1 VRTRVQPHEPDPSA
15 VEQAVRV
22 LRSGGIVALPT
33 ETVYGLCVDAS
44 DAAAVERLIALKGR
58 PEGRDFAY
66 LLGDRE
72 AASRHVPELPRPA
85 ARLAARFW
93 PGPLTLVVPG
103 EDGAEVGLRLPDLA
117 VAREIAARAG
127 RPLFQTSANRSGE
140 PAALDADG
148 VRDALGDGVQMLLD
162 GGPVAGGRPSTV
174 VRCAGRCYEILRP
187 GAISSSALARAATQ
201 RVLIACTGN
210 LCRSPIA
217 EAFLRRELAGLLSC
231 DEAQLP
237 RYGFRIRS
245 FGTTA
250 LDGRAATENA
260 IQVAEEHEL
269 DIRRHRSRRFR
280 IRPLKQA
287 LRVYCLAECHRAFLL
302 PYFTGAEDRLELLD
316 PDGKEIP
323 DPYGRSLRFYRKTAE
338 RIAAACERR
347 AGELF
352 EA

>member
-1 VRTRVQPHEPDPSA
+1 MRIRVQPHDPEPA
-15 VEQAVRV
+15 VVEQAVGV
-22 LRSGGIVALPT
+22 LRAGGIVALPT

-44 DAAAVERLIALKGR
+44 DSAAVERLVALKGR
-58 PEGRDFAY
+58 PAEQHFAY
-66 LLGDRE
+66 LLADRE
-72 AASRHVPELPRPA
+72 AASRHAPELPPLA

-148 VRDALGDGVQMLLD
+148 VSGSLGDGVQMLLD
-162 GGPVAGGRPSTV
+162 GGPVAGGRSSTV
-174 VRCAGRCYEILRP
+174 VRCAGRCYEVLRS
-187 GAISSSALARAATQ
+187 GAVSSTALARAATQ

-217 EAFLRRELAGLLSC
+217 EAFLRRELASRLEC
-231 DEAQLP
+231 EAAQLR

-260 IQVAEEHEL
+260 IQVAEEHGL

-316 PDGKEIP
+316 PDCKEIA

-347 AGELF
+347 AGELLD
-352 EA
+352 A